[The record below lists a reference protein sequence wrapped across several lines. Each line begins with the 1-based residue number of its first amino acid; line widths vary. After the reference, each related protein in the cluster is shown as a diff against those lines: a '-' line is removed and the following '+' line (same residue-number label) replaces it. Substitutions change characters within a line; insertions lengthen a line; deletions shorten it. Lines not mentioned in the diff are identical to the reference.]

1 MESFVLS
8 SKRCDVA
15 TVLLHFARVRDRFS
29 LRQVDFGPGG
39 ESVIRHLVS
48 HGFQSFS
55 SSCTKKG
62 WSFFFLA
69 LLSQGAKFS
78 SSGRRAA
85 EQACGH
91 T

>member
-1 MESFVLS
+1 MESFVVS

-48 HGFQSFS
+48 HGFKVFQVRAP
-55 SSCTKKG
+55 KRVG
-62 WSFFFLA
+62 HFFF
-69 LLSQGAKFS
+69 
-78 SSGRRAA
+78 
-85 EQACGH
+85 
-91 T
+91 

>member
-1 MESFVLS
+1 MSRGSGQCEMESFVLS

-62 WSFFFLA
+62 WSFFF
-69 LLSQGAKFS
+69 
-78 SSGRRAA
+78 
-85 EQACGH
+85 
-91 T
+91 